1 MLSPITEQEF
11 HALAKQGYNR
21 IPLAAETFA
30 DLDTPLSLYLKLAN
44 KPFSYLLESVQGG
57 ERFGRYSFIGLPA
70 DTRITVRDLQVTL
83 TTPAGETTQ
92 EVANPLDYIE
102 EYRARFKVAP
112 LSGLPRFT
120 GGLAGYF
127 GYDTVR
133 YIEHKLANTQKPD
146 VLGTP
151 DILLM
156 LTEQLAVI
164 DNLSGKLTFIVYAD
178 PAHADAYPAALQ
190 RLVELQRALRQP
202 VQIPDAPQ
210 MRRYEAKSEFGEA
223 AFKAAVEKS
232 KQYIFD
238 GDIMQVV
245 LSQRMSQHFPAS
257 PLSLYRALR
266 SINPSPYMFYYDM
279 GDHHVVGSSPEILVR
294 LEHNT
299 VETDSSQ
306 SQPNSDSS
314 RTSGL
319 RPTVSESR
327 LSGATVTVRPIAGTR
342 PRGKTPQKDA
352 ELADELLADPKEL
365 AEHLM
370 LIDLGRNDI
379 GRVAQNGTVKLT
391 DKMVIERYSHVM
403 HIVSNVEVK
412 LKDGLSAMDVLK
424 ATFPAGTVSGAAKVR
439 AMEIIDELEPSKRG
453 IYAGAV
459 GYLAFNGDMDV
470 AIALRTAVVKDN
482 TLYVQ
487 AGAGIVADSVPDSEW
502 LETQNKARAVLRA
515 AEMVLDGLDAR
526 THR

>member
-1 MLSPITEQEF
+1 MLHPITEPQFNE
-11 HALAKQGYNR
+11 LAAQGYNR
-21 IPLAAETFA
+21 IPLVAETFA

-70 DTRITVRDLQVTL
+70 TTRISVCGREVTL
-83 TTPAGETTQ
+83 TTPDTETTQ

-102 EYRARFKVAP
+102 SYQATFKVAP
-112 LSGLPRFT
+112 LSGLPRYT

-127 GYDTVR
+127 GYETIR
-133 YIEHKLANTQKPD
+133 YIEPRLAKVVKPD
-146 VLGTP
+146 AIGTP

-156 LTEQLAVI
+156 LTEQLAVV
-164 DNLSGKLTFIVYAD
+164 DNLTGKLTFIVYAN
-178 PAHADAYPAALQ
+178 PADDDAYPLACE
-190 RLVELQRALRQP
+190 RLRELVGMLRQP
-202 VQIPDAPQ
+202 IDIPFTAPTPLIAA
-210 MRRYEAKSEFGEA
+210 ESEFGEA
-223 AFKAAVEKS
+223 AFKAAVEKA

-245 LSQRMSQHFPAS
+245 LSQRMAQPFHAD

-266 SINPSPYMFYYDM
+266 SINPSPYLFYYDM
-279 GDHHVVGSSPEILVR
+279 GDHHVVGSSPEILAR
-294 LEHNT
+294 LEG
-299 VETDSSQ
+299 VM
-306 SQPNSDSS
+306 
-314 RTSGL
+314 
-319 RPTVSESR
+319 
-327 LSGATVTVRPIAGTR
+327 VTVRPIAGTR
-342 PRGKTPQKDA
+342 PRGKTAEHDA
-352 ELADELLADPKEL
+352 ELAAELLADPKEL

-403 HIVSNVEVK
+403 HIVSNVEAK
-412 LKDGLSAMDVLK
+412 LKAGLSAMDVLR

-459 GYLAFNGDMDV
+459 GYLGFNGDMDV
-470 AIALRTAVVKDN
+470 AIALRTAVVKNN

-487 AGAGIVADSVPDSEW
+487 AGAGIVADSVASSEW
-502 LETQNKARAVLRA
+502 QETQNKARAVLRA
-515 AEMVLDGLDAR
+515 AEMVLDGLDAQV
-526 THR
+526 HR

>member
-1 MLSPITEQEF
+1 MLSPITQEEF
-11 HALAKQGYNR
+11 DSLAKQGYNR
-21 IPLAAETFA
+21 IPLVAETFA

-70 DTRITVRDLQVTL
+70 ETHISVRGKQVTL
-83 TTPAGETTQ
+83 STSQGETAHQ
-92 EVANPLDYIE
+92 VENPLDFISDYQK
-102 EYRARFKVAP
+102 RFKVAP

-133 YIEHKLANTQKPD
+133 YIEHKLAATQKPD
-146 VLGTP
+146 TLGTP

-164 DNLSGKLTFIVYAD
+164 DNLSGKLTFIVYVD
-178 PAHADAYPAALQ
+178 PAQDDAYPLGRD
-190 RLVELQRALRQP
+190 RLRELIGL
-202 VQIPDAPQ
+202 
-210 MRRYEAKSEFGEA
+210 MRRPAEIPYVAPAKHVEARSEFGEA
-223 AFKAAVEKS
+223 EFKAAVEKS
-232 KQYIFD
+232 KRYIFD

-245 LSQRMSQHFPAS
+245 LSQRMSQPFPAS

-279 GDHHVVGSSPEILVR
+279 GDHHVVGSSPEILAR
-294 LEHNT
+294 LEG
-299 VETDSSQ
+299 E
-306 SQPNSDSS
+306 
-314 RTSGL
+314 
-319 RPTVSESR
+319 
-327 LSGATVTVRPIAGTR
+327 TVTVRPIAGTR
-342 PRGKTPQKDA
+342 PRGKTVEQDVALA
-352 ELADELLADPKEL
+352 EELLADPKEL

-379 GRVAQNGTVKLT
+379 GRVAEHGTVKLT

-403 HIVSNVEVK
+403 HIVSNVEAK
-412 LKDGLSAMDVLK
+412 LKQGLDAMDVLK

-459 GYLAFNGDMDV
+459 GYLGFNGDMDV
-470 AIALRTAVVKDN
+470 AIALRTAVVKN
-482 TLYVQ
+482 KTLYVQ
-487 AGAGIVADSVPDSEW
+487 AGAGIVADSVPESEW
-502 LETQNKARAVLRA
+502 METQNKARAVLRA
-515 AEMVLDGLDAR
+515 AEMVMDGLDAQN
-526 THR
+526 HR